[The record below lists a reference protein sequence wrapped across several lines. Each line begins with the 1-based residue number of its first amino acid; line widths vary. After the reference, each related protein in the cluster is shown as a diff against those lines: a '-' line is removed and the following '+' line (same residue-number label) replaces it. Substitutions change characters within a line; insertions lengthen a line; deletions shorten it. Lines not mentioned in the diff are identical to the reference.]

1 MQYQVSYGRDTV
13 YARNVEY
20 IQGNSSSCIP
30 ISYLY
35 KSIEAVTIF
44 NTEKFFSK
52 GLYDTGY
59 HHTEK
64 FAYKNK
70 SRKVDVFNVGTF
82 AFYFNKK
89 YMFSSNGESV
99 SKTAKSA
106 GEQNNNIFGKLERGR
121 DYAILDHV
129 FANDIK
135 NAIHE
140 DNVFGKKLSL
150 DTIENEVKFANHHY
164 KTSTIRQYRWLTKV
178 HQRSAESNEMT
189 WIHEEKNLDNESI
202 SCYGVELL
210 KGLNINQ
217 DILGKSRVNI
227 NLAIGSDG
235 MLLYKDKSDARHNEA
250 YQLFKGH
257 HNLDINSMNGVFKD
271 IPDVSINN
279 STIIDVENPDLKL
292 NEYLATYKETPL
304 LRIAPQITIK
314 TNNRDLKINESS
326 SISSPIRELK
336 KNEDVII
343 SLDNKD
349 LLYTENV
356 NVGSI
361 IRDAKI
367 SEQVNIVTTKGGLKL
382 DSGIIPV
389 IRDVK
394 RVSVNEDIVIDLFSK
409 QLMIRSD
416 LEFFK
421 YKKATFKNEYIGV
434 NIVNKMVAK
443 GEGYSVET
451 RYRGLK
457 EEEMYSLTPKDK
469 DLAKNEYK
477 IISDLIKEVYLETE
491 QGITKYVKEFKNT
504 VSDKPLF
511 LSRDEDYGLIINDMS
526 IVVKNYKGLIENKNT
541 IITKN
546 LKDSSYF
553 NKFDNLF
560 IERNILTMNYTEVPV
575 SIAKAK
581 KRAIE
586 NIETIIIKNMQ
597 DTFKGQCVAIE
608 KPNLYRASVV
618 QDVIIQKD
626 LKGTMYIRELY
637 VAKEDYNMFNYN
649 QLAINRRE
657 QGASISK
664 DVVYHKASSEIKVYN
679 TINNVIKNEYGISV
693 NGSHVG
699 ISNPLKY
706 TFIEDGVTII
716 PDNRDVF
723 TYVNETF
730 SKATGGC
737 AYVDNSTGLSKSL
750 DFNINNVFVSVIV
763 NEKDINKGFE
773 LEWYLKSRDLGI
785 DNIENWIIPDNKN
798 IVEDGNVNI
807 SKKTYS
813 VSLDIGNTNV
823 SKTSKELLDEDDIQF
838 LKYERNLVINSM
850 DNWFI
855 KGQSLVDSR
864 YNDTWIS
871 REDFNLRYGEDVTI
885 TKGLHDAICDIYNVG
900 VLKGFKDTII
910 SNKDILVSR
919 PDFNLGIY
927 NDTTIQ
933 KGLKLMDMYAN
944 MIDVCKGVKG
954 SSLYNEDILYQKAE
968 NNTNIFDSEVGYNKA
983 IKDCMIDNDMIGYG
997 KIRKSLDKYEQHF
1010 ISKRP
1015 QDTYKESITITYDKG
1030 PGSIMVDEE
1039 FLYGVMKNSIDTGI
1053 DNTDVGYV
1061 KNSSDSVYDKLI
1073 GYDKYFS
1080 SVYIEPNAV
1089 LTKGP
1094 GNVTIDDGSCSWFSK
1109 FNTMD
1114 IVDTIIK
1121 IDCSSKDIDN
1131 SSVVIEYSKNTSDI
1145 MQDENIRIDSSTVDI
1160 GFTENV
1166 NVTKGGVATLIS
1178 KDETVSTTKGSLNDD
1193 DTSTVLQSAGKQ
1205 SNANNIIGIT
1215 KGTADTS
1222 FDGVTSLHDGWNNLN
1237 IDKTIEA
1244 ELKGLNMSKYDNE
1257 SINIAKEKKDTQ
1269 ENKNVVINKAYLA
1282 ANNDDV
1288 SEILSKALK
1297 EGGENNNV
1305 IISKLGHLVEKVPG
1319 LQKIIAD
1326 REFKEV
1332 YIECSGKWVDGDEY
1346 DKPSLT
1352 GEGIDELLL
1361 PGTDYDYTKLEGTVI
1376 DSNGKPIGKNIE
1388 VIDNRTFI
1396 TSTPVKHPLPET
1408 SNIGIEYIDL
1418 NVNVLRHLIDVT
1430 YKLWM
1435 KKAFK
1440 FGATDMRD
1448 AMSILMEDLISY
1460 VDIVMDEPDKKHA
1473 ERVLRLIR
1481 WYGEAAI
1488 NNHAKYKIK
1497 VDFKKLSSD
1506 LYEGDCK
1513 IPYSFDNMHID
1524 NNMYTITNTVTGME
1538 CSAEFYI
1545 DNPVDTKVQFILQ
1558 VTSGTARVSINGE
1571 EVATVGVGMH
1581 RLEYDIEK
1589 LDKPNVLNI
1598 FYNGLS
1604 NGIINISNVVIF
1616 DMRYQGY
1623 TLEYHAVRGTG
1634 NKVMDNLIK
1643 YLANYEDMLSNNME
1657 YIEAVKD
1664 NNYAITDVISRLLE
1678 YYDLHHEGK
1687 DKGKRITIK
1696 K

>member
-1 MQYQVSYGRDTV
+1 MQYQVSYCRDTV

-20 IQGNSSSCIP
+20 IHGYSSSCIP

-64 FAYKNK
+64 FAYQNNN
-70 SRKVDVFNVGTF
+70 RKVDVFNVGTF

-99 SKTAKSA
+99 SKSVNSV
-106 GEQNNNIFGKLERGR
+106 GEDNNNIFGKLER
-121 DYAILDHV
+121 DKSYAILDHV

-140 DNVFGKKLSL
+140 DNVFGKKLPL
-150 DTIENEVKFANHHY
+150 DTIENEVEFANNRY
-164 KTSTIRQYRWLTKV
+164 RASAIMQYGWIAKV
-178 HQRSAESNEMT
+178 HQRGIESNEMT
-189 WIHEEKNLDNESI
+189 QVHEEKNIYNESI
-202 SCYGVELL
+202 NCYGVEVL
-210 KGLNINQ
+210 KCLNVNQ

-227 NLAIGSDG
+227 NLDIGSDD
-235 MLLYKDKSDARHNEA
+235 MLYRDKPDARHNEA
-250 YQLFKGH
+250 YQLFKDH
-257 HNLDINSMNGVFKD
+257 NNLDINTIDSMFKD
-271 IPDVSINN
+271 IPNVNINN
-279 STIIDVENPDLKL
+279 STSIIVKNPDLKI
-292 NEYLATYKETPL
+292 NEYLATYRGADL
-304 LRIAPQITIK
+304 LRVAPQITIK

-336 KNEDVII
+336 KNEDVVIHF
-343 SLDNKD
+343 DNKD
-349 LLYTENV
+349 LLYTENI

-361 IRDAKI
+361 IRDAKTL
-367 SEQVNIVTTKGGLKL
+367 EQVNVATTKGGLKL
-382 DSGIIPV
+382 DSGIISI

-394 RVSVNEDIVIDLFSK
+394 RASVNEDTVIDLFSK
-409 QLMIRSD
+409 QLMVRLD

-434 NIVNKMVAK
+434 NVVNKMVAK
-443 GEGYSVET
+443 GEGYSIET
-451 RYRGLK
+451 RYRNLK
-457 EEEMYSLTPKDK
+457 KEEMYSLTPKNK
-469 DLAKNEYK
+469 DLASNEYK

-511 LSRDEDYGLIINDMS
+511 LFRDEDYGLIINDMS
-526 IVVKNYKGLIENKNT
+526 IAVKNYKGLIENKNT
-541 IITKN
+541 IVTKN
-546 LKDSSYF
+546 LKDSGYF
-553 NKFDNLF
+553 NTFNNLF
-560 IERNILTMNYTEVPV
+560 VERNIITMNYTEAPV
-575 SIAKAK
+575 SIAKVK

-637 VAKEDYNMFNYN
+637 VDKEDYNMFNYN
-649 QLAINRRE
+649 LLAISRSE
-657 QGASISK
+657 YGASISK
-664 DVVYHKASSEIKVYN
+664 DVVYHKDSSEVKVYN
-679 TINNVIKNEYGISV
+679 TINNAIKNEYGVSA

-699 ISNPLKY
+699 ISNPFKH
-706 TFIEDGVTII
+706 TFTEDGATII
-716 PDNRDVF
+716 PNNRDIF

-737 AYVDNSTGLSKSL
+737 AYVDNSTWLSKSL
-750 DFNINNVFVSVIV
+750 DFNIDNIFVNVIV

-785 DNIENWIIPDNKN
+785 DNIENWFVPDNKN
-798 IVEDGNVNI
+798 IVEDGNVNV
-807 SKKTYS
+807 SKKNYS

-838 LKYERNLVINSM
+838 LKYERNLVIDSM
-850 DNWFI
+850 DHWFI

-864 YNDTWIS
+864 YNDTWVS
-871 REDFNLRYGEDVTI
+871 REDFNLRYGEDVMT
-885 TKGLHDAICDIYNVG
+885 TKGLHDAICDIYNIG
-900 VLKGFKDTII
+900 ASKCFKDTII
-910 SNKDILVSR
+910 SNKDTFVSR
-919 PDFNLGIY
+919 PDFNLSIY
-927 NDTTIQ
+927 NDIAIN

-944 MIDVCKGVKG
+944 MIDVYKGVKD
-954 SSLYNEDILYQKAE
+954 SSLYNEDILYQKAD
-968 NNTNIFDSEVGYNKA
+968 NNTSIFDSEVGYSKV

-997 KIRKSLDKYEQHF
+997 KIRKSLDRYEQHF
-1010 ISKRP
+1010 MSKRP
-1015 QDTYKESITITYDKG
+1015 QDTYKEGIAITYDKG
-1030 PGSIMVDEE
+1030 PDSIMVDEE
-1039 FLYGVMKNSIDTGI
+1039 LLYGAMKNSIDAGV

-1080 SVYIEPNAV
+1080 NVCVEPSAV
-1089 LTKGP
+1089 ITKGP
-1094 GNVTIDDGSCSWFSK
+1094 GSVTIDDGSCSWFGK

-1121 IDCSSKDIDN
+1121 IDCSSNDIDN
-1131 SSVVIEYSKNTSDI
+1131 SSVIIEYSKNTSDI
-1145 MQDENIRIDSSTVDI
+1145 IQDENIRIDSSTVDI

-1166 NVTKGGVATLIS
+1166 DVIKCGVATSIS
-1178 KDETVSTTKGSLNDD
+1178 KDETVSATKGSLNDD
-1193 DTSTVLQSAGKQ
+1193 DTSTVLQSAGKL
-1205 SNANNIIGIT
+1205 SNANNIVGIT

-1222 FDGVTSLHDGWNNLN
+1222 FDGVISLHDGLNNLN
-1237 IDKTIEA
+1237 IDKTIQA
-1244 ELKGLNMSKYDNE
+1244 ELQGLNMSKYDNE
-1257 SINIAKEKKDTQ
+1257 SINIAKEKKDTR
-1269 ENKNVVINKAYLA
+1269 ENKSVVINKAYLA
-1282 ANNDDV
+1282 ANNDNV

-1305 IISKLGHLVEKVPG
+1305 IISKLGHLVEKMPG

-1396 TSTPVKHPLPET
+1396 TSTPIKHPLPET

-1418 NVNVLRHLIDVT
+1418 NIYVLRHLIDVT

-1448 AMSILMEDLISY
+1448 AISVLIEDLMSY
-1460 VDIVMDEPDKKHA
+1460 VDLVMDGPDKKHA

-1513 IPYSFDNMHID
+1513 IPYSFDNMHVD
-1524 NNMYTITNTVTGME
+1524 NNMYTITNTVTGIG

-1545 DNPVDTKVQFILQ
+1545 DNPIDTKVHFILQ

-1571 EVATVGVGMH
+1571 DVATVGVGMH

-1589 LDKPNVLNI
+1589 LDTPNVLNI

-1604 NGIINISNVVIF
+1604 NGIINISNIVIF

-1643 YLANYEDMLSNNME
+1643 HLANYEDMLSNNME

-1664 NNYAITDVISRLLE
+1664 NNYAITDVISKLLE

>member
-1 MQYQVSYGRDTV
+1 MQYQVSYCRDTV

-20 IQGNSSSCIP
+20 IHGNSSSCIP

-64 FAYKNK
+64 FAYNNKN
-70 SRKVDVFNVGTF
+70 RKVDVFNVGTF

-89 YMFSSNGESV
+89 YMFSSNGESI
-99 SKTAKSA
+99 SKLVNSA
-106 GEQNNNIFGKLERGR
+106 GEQNNNIFGKLERDR
-121 DYAILDHV
+121 PYAILDHV

-140 DNVFGKKLSL
+140 DNVFGKKISL
-150 DTIENEVKFANHHY
+150 DTVEGEVGFANKCY
-164 KTSTIRQYRWLTKV
+164 RASAIRQYEWLTKV
-178 HQRSAESNEMT
+178 HQRGVESNDMT
-189 WIHEEKNLDNESI
+189 HVHEEKNINNESI
-202 SCYGVELL
+202 NCYGAEVLRC
-210 KGLNINQ
+210 LNINQ

-227 NLAIGSDG
+227 NLAIGSDDV
-235 MLLYKDKSDARHNEA
+235 LLYKDKSDAKHNEA
-250 YQLFKGH
+250 YQLFKDH
-257 HNLDINSMNGVFKD
+257 YNLNINAMNGMFKD
-271 IPDVSINN
+271 IPNVSINN
-279 STIIDVENPDLKL
+279 STSIIVENPDLKI
-292 NEYLATYKETPL
+292 NEYLATYRGAPL
-304 LRIAPQITIK
+304 LRVAPQITIK
-314 TNNRDLKINESS
+314 TNNKDLKINESS

-336 KNEDVII
+336 KNEDAV
-343 SLDNKD
+343 
-349 LLYTENV
+349 TV
-356 NVGSI
+356 
-361 IRDAKI
+361 
-367 SEQVNIVTTKGGLKL
+367 VTTKGGLKL
-382 DSGIIPV
+382 DGGVISV
-389 IRDVK
+389 IRDIK
-394 RVSVNEDIVIDLFSK
+394 RASVNEDIVIDSFSK
-409 QLMIRSD
+409 QLMIGLD

-434 NIVNKMVAK
+434 NVVNKMVAK
-443 GEGYSVET
+443 GEGYSIET
-451 RYRGLK
+451 RYRDLK

-469 DLAKNEYK
+469 GLTNNEYK

-504 VSDKPLF
+504 ISDKPLF
-511 LSRDEDYGLIINDMS
+511 LFRDEDYRLIINDMS
-526 IVVKNYKGLIENKNT
+526 MAVKNYKGLIENKNT

-546 LKDSSYF
+546 LKDSGYY

-560 IERNILTMNYTEVPV
+560 IERNIITMNYTEAPV
-575 SIAKAK
+575 SVTKVK
-581 KRAIE
+581 KRVIE
-586 NIETIIIKNMQ
+586 NIETIIIKNMH

-618 QDVIIQKD
+618 QDVIIQND

-637 VAKEDYNMFNYN
+637 VDKWDYN
-649 QLAINRRE
+649 
-657 QGASISK
+657 
-664 DVVYHKASSEIKVYN
+664 
-679 TINNVIKNEYGISV
+679 
-693 NGSHVG
+693 
-699 ISNPLKY
+699 
-706 TFIEDGVTII
+706 
-716 PDNRDVF
+716 
-723 TYVNETF
+723 
-730 SKATGGC
+730 
-737 AYVDNSTGLSKSL
+737 
-750 DFNINNVFVSVIV
+750 
-763 NEKDINKGFE
+763 
-773 LEWYLKSRDLGI
+773 
-785 DNIENWIIPDNKN
+785 
-798 IVEDGNVNI
+798 
-807 SKKTYS
+807 
-813 VSLDIGNTNV
+813 
-823 SKTSKELLDEDDIQF
+823 TS
-838 LKYERNLVINSM
+838 
-850 DNWFI
+850 
-855 KGQSLVDSR
+855 
-864 YNDTWIS
+864 
-871 REDFNLRYGEDVTI
+871 
-885 TKGLHDAICDIYNVG
+885 
-900 VLKGFKDTII
+900 
-910 SNKDILVSR
+910 
-919 PDFNLGIY
+919 
-927 NDTTIQ
+927 
-933 KGLKLMDMYAN
+933 
-944 MIDVCKGVKG
+944 
-954 SSLYNEDILYQKAE
+954 
-968 NNTNIFDSEVGYNKA
+968 IFDSEIWYSKT

-997 KIRKSLDKYEQHF
+997 KIRKSLDKYEQYF
-1010 ISKRP
+1010 MSKRP
-1015 QDTYKESITITYDKG
+1015 QDTYKEGIIITYDKG
-1030 PGSIMVDEE
+1030 PGSVMVDEE
-1039 FLYGVMKNSIDTGI
+1039 LLYGVMKSSIDTGI
-1053 DNTDVGYV
+1053 DNTDVGCV
-1061 KNSSDSVYDKLI
+1061 KNSSDSVYDRLI

-1080 SVYIEPNAV
+1080 NVCIEPSV
-1089 LTKGP
+1089 VITKGP
-1094 GNVTIDDGSCSWFSK
+1094 GNVTIDDGSCSWFGK

-1121 IDCSSKDIDN
+1121 IDCSSNDIDN
-1131 SSVVIEYSKNTSDI
+1131 SSLVIEYSKNTSDI
-1145 MQDENIRIDSSTVDI
+1145 MQDENIRIDSSTADI

-1166 NVTKGGVATLIS
+1166 NVSKCGVATSIS
-1178 KDETVSTTKGSLNDD
+1178 KDETVSTIKGSLNDD
-1193 DTSTVLQSAGKQ
+1193 DTSTVLQSTGKQ
-1205 SNANNIIGIT
+1205 SNANNIVGIT

-1237 IDKTIEA
+1237 IDKTIKA
-1244 ELKGLNMSKYDNE
+1244 ELQGLNMSKYDNE
-1257 SINIAKEKKDTQ
+1257 SIDIAKEKKDTQ
-1269 ENKNVVINKAYLA
+1269 ENKSVVINKAYLA
-1282 ANNDDV
+1282 ANNDNV

-1305 IISKLGHLVEKVPG
+1305 IISKLGHLVEKMPG

-1418 NVNVLRHLIDVT
+1418 NIYVLRHLIDVT

-1448 AMSILMEDLISY
+1448 AISVLMEDLMSY

-1524 NNMYTITNTVTGME
+1524 NNMYTITNTITGIG

-1545 DNPVDTKVQFILQ
+1545 DNPIDTKVQFILQ

-1571 EVATVGVGMH
+1571 DVATVGVGMH

-1589 LDKPNVLNI
+1589 LDTPNVLNI

-1604 NGIINISNVVIF
+1604 NGIINISNIVIF

-1643 YLANYEDMLSNNME
+1643 HLANYEDMLSNNME

-1664 NNYAITDVISRLLE
+1664 NNYAITDVISKLLE